1 MKKSKQLWFNVLC
14 DDCLAKL
21 LKHVEAGRMPKRLYE
36 LAAQEHFRREQEK
49 RIGGTAAES
58 CENLSVDVLA
68 AYAKDKTRGSLQ
80 AAAVDELVKRYK
92 EVLKVLDQ

>member
-1 MKKSKQLWFNVLC
+1 MQTSKQIGFNLLC

-49 RIGGTAAES
+49 RIGATAAES
-58 CENLSVDVLA
+58 CEYLSVEVLA
-68 AYAKDKTRGSLQ
+68 AYAKDETRGPLQ